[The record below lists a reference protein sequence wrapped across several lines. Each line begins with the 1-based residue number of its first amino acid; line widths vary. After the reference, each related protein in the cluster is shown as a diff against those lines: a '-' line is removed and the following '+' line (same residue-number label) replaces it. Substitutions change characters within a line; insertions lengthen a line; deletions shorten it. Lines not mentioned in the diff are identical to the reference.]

1 MEFFIVQSISLLIR
15 MPTPMPTILP
25 ELRSRPNLTG
35 TRVGSVTS
43 DFRNRSRQKSGGN
56 IYTVQDH
63 FSSNLEDTKTFR
75 FIGNSRFRRKNYTV
89 QRMKKIGSVV
99 RQQNQSA
106 VLNNTEPEA
115 LYTSMYCTVLLQ

>member
-1 MEFFIVQSISLLIR
+1 M
-15 MPTPMPTILP
+15 
-25 ELRSRPNLTG
+25 TG

-75 FIGNSRFRRKNYTV
+75 FIGNSRFRRKNYYTV
-89 QRMKKIGSVV
+89 QRMKKIGSVL